1 VDAGQ
6 DERGRQVRA
15 RILKLK
21 RAFLIVGAV
30 IGVAAPAAQG
40 SVLTGRLL
48 VTLRQDEGTS
58 AHASA
63 NAVLAR
69 AHARR
74 TSPLLAPLRLFT
86 VRPTDGSLHGLATRL
101 RTDPTVA
108 HVEVERRATIRSN
121 PGDPAL
127 TTQEGAAGTP
137 SGTPV
142 EWWAFR
148 ENFPA
153 AWDVTTGS
161 GAVIGVIDTGIDGG
175 HPEFAGRIKAT
186 VDQDAETDNPGH
198 DDAGH
203 GTHVASLACA
213 NGGNGVGLA
222 GGAYGCSLVV
232 ERSDLSDFSVAQSI
246 VDATDRGAD
255 AINMSFGTDGSRPA
269 ARGIVDAIDY
279 AYKRGVVL
287 VAAAADDPIEEQG
300 DPSNVLQ
307 PTGTGPDITKGKGL
321 DVTAA
326 SVQDQRASFAGRG
339 TQISMAAYGTYGAGD
354 GSGPRGIFG
363 AFPGNVTSLETGS
376 LATGDPPCNCR
387 AVFNG
392 DSRYAYVG
400 GTSMAA
406 PQVTAVAAMVRH
418 LNPDLSAADI
428 IELIKRT
435 AQRAGGG
442 WNAELGWGILD
453 AGAAIT
459 AAQNEDRRAPASR
472 LKTSHKLSG
481 GRITLRLSGTDT
493 APPGV
498 VASGIARF
506 EIWRSLNGGKARRL
520 RSTTAR
526 TLRVAA
532 HHGARYA
539 FYSIAV
545 DKAGN
550 REHAPGRADARFRLR

>member
-1 VDAGQ
+1 MQLEPAG
-6 DERGRQVRA
+6 
-15 RILKLK
+15 
-21 RAFLIVGAV
+21 
-30 IGVAAPAAQG
+30 PAQ
-40 SVLTGRLL
+40 T
-48 VTLRQDEGTS
+48 

-86 VRPTDGSLHGLATRL
+86 ARPTTGSLHALATRL
-101 RTDPTVA
+101 RADASVA
-108 HVEVERRATIRSN
+108 RVEVERRATVRSD

-127 TTQEGAAGTP
+127 ATQEGATGTP
-137 SGTPV
+137 PATSV

-153 AWDVTTGS
+153 AWDVTHGA

-175 HPEFAGRIKAT
+175 HPEFAGRIRAT

-213 NGGNGVGLA
+213 NGGNGIGLA
-222 GGAYGCSLVV
+222 GAAYGCGLVV

-246 VDATDRGAD
+246 VDATDHGAD

-307 PTGTGPDITKGKGL
+307 PTGTGPEITRGKGL

-326 SVQDQRASFAGRG
+326 NVQDARASFAGRG
-339 TQISMAAYGTYGAGD
+339 TQISIAAYGTFGAAD
-354 GSGPRGIFG
+354 GGGPRGLFG
-363 AFPGNVTSLETGS
+363 AFPGNLTSLETGS

-418 LNPDLSAADI
+418 LNPDLTAGDI
-428 IELIKRT
+428 ITLIKRT
-435 AQRAGGG
+435 ARRPAGTG

-453 AGAAIT
+453 AGAAIN
-459 AAQNEDRRAPASR
+459 AARAEDRRPPVSR
-472 LKTSHKLSG
+472 LKTSHQLQAGKV
-481 GRITLRLSGTDT
+481 TLRLTGSDD
-493 APPGV
+493 APPDV

-506 EIWRSLNGGKARRL
+506 EIWRSVNGHRPRKL
-520 RSTTAR
+520 RSTSAR
-526 TLRVAA
+526 TVHVAA
-532 HHGARYA
+532 LRHTRYA

-545 DKAGN
+545 DRAGN
-550 REHAPGRADARFRLR
+550 RESPPGRADARFTLR

>member
-1 VDAGQ
+1 
-6 DERGRQVRA
+6 
-15 RILKLK
+15 
-21 RAFLIVGAV
+21 
-30 IGVAAPAAQG
+30 
-40 SVLTGRLL
+40 VLTGRLM
-48 VTLRQDEGTS
+48 VTLRPQGAS

-74 TSPLLAPLRLFT
+74 TSPLIAPLRLFT
-86 VRPTDGSLHGLATRL
+86 VRPTTGSLHGLAVRL
-101 RTDPTVA
+101 RSDPTVA

-127 TTQEGAAGTP
+127 TTQEGAPGTP
-137 SGTPV
+137 ADTPV
-142 EWWAFR
+142 EWWALR

-161 GAVIGVIDTGIDGG
+161 GAVIGVIDTGIDAG
-175 HPEFAGRIKAT
+175 HPEFAGRIRST
-186 VDQDAETDNPGH
+186 IDQDAETNNPGH

-213 NGGNGVGLA
+213 NGGNGIGLA
-222 GGAYGCSLVV
+222 GGAYNCTLVV

-246 VDATDRGAD
+246 VDATNRGAD

-269 ARGIVDAIDY
+269 AHGIVEAIDY

-307 PTGTGPDITKGKGL
+307 PTGTGPDIAKGKGL

-326 SVQDQRASFAGRG
+326 NVQDQRASFAGRG
-339 TQISMAAYGTYGAGD
+339 TQISIAAYGTYGASD
-354 GSGPRGIFG
+354 GNGPRGLFG
-363 AFPGNVTSLETGS
+363 AFPGNLTSLETGS

-387 AVFNG
+387 ALFNG
-392 DSRYAYVG
+392 DNRYAYVG

-418 LNPDLSAADI
+418 LNPDLSAGEI

-435 AQRAGGG
+435 ARRSGG
-442 WNAELGWGILD
+442 WNAELGWGIVD
-453 AGAAIT
+453 AGAAIA
-459 AAQNEDRRAPASR
+459 AAQKEDRRPPTSR
-472 LKTSHKLSG
+472 LETSHALLG
-481 GRITLRLSGTDT
+481 GKITLRLTGSDK
-493 APPGV
+493 APAGV

-506 EIWRSLNGGKARRL
+506 EIWRSVDGGKARKL
-520 RSTTAR
+520 RTTTSR
-526 TLRVAA
+526 TVHVAA
-532 HHGARYA
+532 RRGTRYA

-545 DKAGN
+545 DRAGN
-550 REHAPGRADARFRLR
+550 REHAPGRADARFRLK

>member
-1 VDAGQ
+1 
-6 DERGRQVRA
+6 
-15 RILKLK
+15 
-21 RAFLIVGAV
+21 V
-30 IGVAAPAAQG
+30 IGVAAPAAQA

-48 VTLRQDEGTS
+48 VTLRPQESTS

-86 VRPTDGSLHGLATRL
+86 VRPTGGSLHGLATRL
-101 RTDPTVA
+101 RADPTVA
-108 HVEVERRATIRSN
+108 QVEVERRATIRSN

-127 TTQEGAAGTP
+127 TTQEGATGTP

-161 GAVIGVIDTGIDGG
+161 GAVIGVIDTGIDAS

-186 VDQDAETDNPGH
+186 VDQDSDTNDPKH

-255 AINMSFGTDGSRPA
+255 AINMSFGTDGSHPA
-269 ARGIVDAIDY
+269 AHGIVDAIDY

-307 PTGTGPDITKGKGL
+307 PTGTGPDIGKGKGL

-326 SVQDQRASFAGRG
+326 SVQDARASFAGRG
-339 TQISMAAYGTYGAGD
+339 TQISIAAYGTYGAAD
-354 GSGPRGIFG
+354 GTGPRGIFG
-363 AFPGNVTSLETGS
+363 AFPGNLTSLETGS

-387 AVFNG
+387 ALFNG

-428 IELIKRT
+428 IELVKRT
-435 AQRAGGG
+435 ARRAGGGG
-442 WNAELGWGILD
+442 WNADLGWGILD

-459 AAQNEDRRAPASR
+459 AAQNEDRRAPNSM
-472 LKTSHKLSG
+472 LKTSHKLLG
-481 GRITLRLSGTDT
+481 GKITLRLSGSDSSP
-493 APPGV
+493 AGV

-506 EIWRSLNGGKARRL
+506 EIWRSLNGGKPRKL
-520 RSTTAR
+520 RTTTAR
-526 TLRVAA
+526 TVRVAA

>member
-6 DERGRQVRA
+6 DERRRKVRA
-15 RILKLK
+15 RILKRVL
-21 RAFLIVGAV
+21 LIAGAV
-30 IGVAAPAAQG
+30 IGVAAPAAHG

-48 VTLRQDEGTS
+48 VTLRPDGATRT

-74 TSPLLAPLRLFT
+74 TSGLLTPLRLFT
-86 VRPTDGSLHGLATRL
+86 ARPTSGSLHQLATRL
-101 RTDPTVA
+101 RADATVA
-108 HVEVERRATIRSN
+108 NVEVERRATIRSN

-127 TTQEGAAGTP
+127 TTQEGATGTP
-137 SGTPV
+137 PGTPV

-161 GAVIGVIDTGIDGG
+161 GAVIGVIDTGIDAS
-175 HPEFAGRIKAT
+175 HPEFAGRIRAT
-186 VDQDAETDNPGH
+186 VDQDSDTDNPGR

-222 GGAYGCSLVV
+222 GAAYGCSLVV

-246 VDATDRGAD
+246 VDATDHGAD
-255 AINMSFGTDGSRPA
+255 AINMSFGTDGSHPA
-269 ARGIVDAIDY
+269 AHGIVQAIDY
-279 AYKRGVVL
+279 AYRRGVVL
-287 VAAAADDPIEEQG
+287 VAAAADDPVEEQG

-326 SVQDQRASFAGRG
+326 NVQDQRASFAGRG
-339 TQISMAAYGTYGAGD
+339 TQISIAAYGTYGASD
-354 GSGPRGIFG
+354 GTGPRGIFG
-363 AFPGNVTSLETGS
+363 AFPGNTTSLDTGS
-376 LATGDPPCNCR
+376 LATGDPPCACR
-387 AVFNG
+387 AIFNG
-392 DSRYAYVG
+392 DTRYAYVG

-406 PQVTAVAAMVRH
+406 PQVTAAAALIRH
-418 LNPDLSAADI
+418 LNPDLSAAEV

-435 AQRAGGG
+435 ARRPGGGG

-453 AGAAIT
+453 AGAAIS
-459 AAQNEDRRAPASR
+459 AARLEDRHAPASR
-472 LKTSHKLSG
+472 LKTSHRLRKG
-481 GRITLRLSGTDT
+481 KITLRLSGSDP
-493 APPGV
+493 APAGV

-506 EIWRSLNGGKARRL
+506 EVWRSVNGRKPRRL
-520 RSTTAR
+520 RATTAR
-526 TLRVAA
+526 TIHVAA
-532 HHGARYA
+532 HRGRRYG

-550 REHAPGRADARFRLR
+550 RESAPGRADARFRLR

>member
-1 VDAGQ
+1 
-6 DERGRQVRA
+6 
-15 RILKLK
+15 
-21 RAFLIVGAV
+21 
-30 IGVAAPAAQG
+30 
-40 SVLTGRLL
+40 VLTGRLL
-48 VTLRQDEGTS
+48 VTLRPQEGAT

-63 NAVLAR
+63 SAVLAR

-74 TSPLLAPLRLFT
+74 TSPLLAPLRVFT
-86 VRPTDGSLHGLATRL
+86 VRQTAGSLHGLATRL
-101 RTDPTVA
+101 RADPTVA
-108 HVEVERRATIRSN
+108 DVEVERRATTRAN

-127 TTQEGAAGTP
+127 VTQEGAAGTP
-137 SGTPV
+137 AGTPV

-186 VDQDAETDNPGH
+186 VDQDAETDNAGH

-213 NGGNGVGLA
+213 NGGNGIGLA
-222 GGAYGCSLVV
+222 GAAYGCSLVV

-269 ARGIVDAIDY
+269 AHAIVDAIDY

-326 SVQDQRASFAGRG
+326 SVQDTRAGFAGRG
-339 TQISMAAYGTYGAGD
+339 TQISLAAYGTYGAGD

-363 AFPGNVTSLETGS
+363 AFPGNLTSLETGS
-376 LATGDPPCNCR
+376 LATGDPPCSCR
-387 AVFNG
+387 AVSNG
-392 DSRYAYVG
+392 DTRYAYVG

-406 PQVTAVAAMVRH
+406 PQVTAAAAMVRH
-418 LNPDLSAADI
+418 LNPDLSATEV
-428 IELIKRT
+428 IELMKRT
-435 AQRAGGG
+435 ARRPAGSG

-453 AGAAIT
+453 AGAAIA
-459 AAQNEDRRAPASR
+459 AAQQEDRRAPTSR
-472 LKTSHKLSG
+472 LKTTHKLSA
-481 GRITLRLSGTDT
+481 GRITLRLSGSDT
-493 APPGV
+493 SPAGV

-506 EIWRSLNGGKARRL
+506 EVWRSLNGHKPRKL

-532 HHGARYA
+532 KRGARYG

-550 REHAPGRADARFRLR
+550 REHAPGRADARFKLR

>member
-1 VDAGQ
+1 MDAGQ
-6 DERGRQVRA
+6 DERRRQVRA
-15 RILKLK
+15 RVLKL
-21 RAFLIVGAV
+21 ALLITGAA
-30 IGVAAPAAQG
+30 IGVAAPAAHG

-48 VTLRQDEGTS
+48 VTLQP
-58 AHASA
+58 AHGARASA

-86 VRPTDGSLHGLATRL
+86 ARPTTGSLHSLATRL
-101 RTDPTVA
+101 RDDPSVA
-108 HVEVERRATIRSN
+108 NVEVERRAGVRSD

-137 SGTPV
+137 AGTPV
-142 EWWAFR
+142 EWWALR
-148 ENFPA
+148 EGFPA
-153 AWDVTTGS
+153 AWDVTNGA
-161 GAVIGVIDTGIDGG
+161 GAVIGIIDTGIDAG
-175 HPEFAGRIKAT
+175 HPEFAGRIRAT
-186 VDQDAETDNPGH
+186 VDQDANSDNPAH

-222 GGAYGCSLVV
+222 GGAYGCGLVI

-246 VDATDRGAD
+246 VDATDRGAE
-255 AINMSFGTDGSRPA
+255 AVNMSFGTDGSRPA

-307 PTGTGPDITKGKGL
+307 PTGTGPDLTKGKGL

-326 SVQDQRASFAGRG
+326 TVQDTRASFAGRG
-339 TQISMAAYGTYGAGD
+339 TQISIAAYGTYGASD
-354 GSGPRGIFG
+354 GSGPRGLFG
-363 AFPGNVTSLETGS
+363 AFPGNLTSLETGS
-376 LATGDPPCNCR
+376 LAGDPPCNCR
-387 AVFNG
+387 AIFNG

-406 PQVTAVAAMVRH
+406 PQVTAVAALVRH
-418 LNPDLSAADI
+418 LNPDLTAADVI
-428 IELIKRT
+428 ALIKRT
-435 AQRAGGG
+435 ARQPGGAG

-453 AGAAIT
+453 AGAAI
-459 AAQNEDRRAPASR
+459 AAARAEDRRAPSSR
-472 LKTSHKLSG
+472 VTTSRKLRG
-481 GRITLRLSGTDT
+481 GKLTLRLVGSDP
-493 APPGV
+493 APPSV

-506 EIWRSLNGGKARRL
+506 EIWRSVNGHTPHRL
-520 RSTTAR
+520 RTTTAQ
-526 TLRVAA
+526 TVRVAA
-532 HHGARYA
+532 HHGTRYG

-550 REHAPGRADARFRLR
+550 RESAPGRADARFTLR

>member
-1 VDAGQ
+1 VDTGQ
-6 DERGRQVRA
+6 DERRREVRA
-15 RILKLK
+15 RLLK
-21 RAFLIVGAV
+21 RALLIAGAA

-48 VTLRQDEGTS
+48 VTLRPDAAPRT

-63 NAVLAR
+63 TAVLAR

-74 TSPLLAPLRLFT
+74 TSPLLSQLRLFT
-86 VRPTDGSLHGLATRL
+86 ARPTSGSLHQLAARL
-101 RTDPTVA
+101 RTDPAVS

-127 TTQEGAAGTP
+127 TTQEGATGTP
-137 SGTPV
+137 PDTPI

-153 AWDVTTGS
+153 AWDVTNGS
-161 GAVIGVIDTGIDGG
+161 GAVIGVIDTGIDAG
-175 HPEFAGRIKAT
+175 HPEFAGRIRST
-186 VDQDAETDNPGH
+186 IDQDSDTDNPGH

-213 NGGNGVGLA
+213 DGGNGVGMA

-246 VDATDRGAD
+246 VDATDHGAD

-269 ARGIVDAIDY
+269 AHGIVQAIDY

-287 VAAAADDPIEEQG
+287 VAAAADDPVEEQG

-326 SVQDQRASFAGRG
+326 NVQDQRASFAGRG
-339 TQISMAAYGTYGAGD
+339 TQISIAAYGTYGAAD
-354 GSGPRGIFG
+354 GSGPRGLFG
-363 AFPGNVTSLETGS
+363 AFPGNLTSLETGS

-387 AVFNG
+387 AIFNG

-406 PQVTAVAAMVRH
+406 PQVTAAAAMVRH
-418 LNPDLSAADI
+418 LNPDLSAADV

-435 AQRAGGG
+435 ARRAGGGG
-442 WNAELGWGILD
+442 WNAELGWGILH
-453 AGAAIT
+453 AGAAIQ
-459 AAQNEDRRAPASR
+459 AARQEDRRAPTSR
-472 LKTSHKLSG
+472 LTTSHRLRAGK
-481 GRITLRLSGTDT
+481 ITLRLTGSDKS
-493 APPGV
+493 PQGV

-506 EIWRSLNGGKARRL
+506 EIWRSLNGAKPRKL
-520 RSTTAR
+520 RSTQAR
-526 TLRVAA
+526 TVHVPARR
-532 HHGARYA
+532 GARYA
-539 FYSIAV
+539 FYSIAI

-550 REHAPGRADARFRLR
+550 RESAPGRADARFTLR

>member
-1 VDAGQ
+1 MT
-6 DERGRQVRA
+6 RA
-15 RILKLK
+15 VPIALAAAAL
-21 RAFLIVGAV
+21 
-30 IGVAAPAAQG
+30 AAPAAG
-40 SVLTGRLL
+40 ASTLTGRLL
-48 VTLRQDEGTS
+48 VQLEPAGPSRT

-86 VRPTDGSLHGLATRL
+86 ARPATGSLHALAARL
-101 RTDPTVA
+101 RADAAVA
-108 HVEVERRATIRSN
+108 HVEVERRATVRSD

-127 TTQEGAAGTP
+127 TTQEGATGTP
-137 SGTPV
+137 PGTPV

-148 ENFPA
+148 EGFPA
-153 AWDVTTGS
+153 AWDVTHGA

-175 HPEFAGRIKAT
+175 HPEFAGRIRAT
-186 VDQDAETDNPGH
+186 VDQDADTDNPAH

-213 NGGNGVGLA
+213 NGGNGIGLA
-222 GGAYGCSLVV
+222 GAAYGCGLVI

-269 ARGIVDAIDY
+269 AHGIVEAIDY

-307 PTGTGPDITKGKGL
+307 PTGTGSQIDRGKGL

-326 SVQDQRASFAGRG
+326 NVQDARASFAGRG
-339 TQISMAAYGTYGAGD
+339 TQISIAAYGTYGSAD
-354 GSGPRGIFG
+354 GNGPRGIFG
-363 AFPGNVTSLETGS
+363 ALPGNLTSLETGS

-387 AVFNG
+387 ALFNG

-418 LNPDLSAADI
+418 LNPDLTAGDI
-428 IELIKRT
+428 IKLIKRT
-435 AQRAGGG
+435 ARRPAGTG
-442 WNAELGWGILD
+442 WNADLGWGILD
-453 AGAAIT
+453 AGAAVD
-459 AAQNEDRRAPASR
+459 AARREDRRPPVSR
-472 LKTSHKLSG
+472 LRTSHQLKAGKL
-481 GRITLRLSGTDT
+481 TLRLTGSDT
-493 APPGV
+493 APADV

-506 EIWRSLNGGKARRL
+506 EIWRSVNGHRPRRM
-520 RSTTAR
+520 RSTSAR
-526 TLRVAA
+526 TVHVAA
-532 HHGARYA
+532 QRHTRYG

-545 DKAGN
+545 DRAGN
-550 REHAPGRADARFRLR
+550 RESAPGRADARFTL